1 MNALRFLCSL
11 FLLTAA
17 MSPAT
22 VLAADTATAGPA
34 NQADGQQALGALN
47 QLLSFYMEGELHPAE
62 ALLEPQMIGYSRVMD
77 ALRETG
83 LTQKQLRISLSDTRT
98 LVSPDVVIIRC
109 RWEKSFLTLPA
120 LAPAR
125 RSGNATFVMHR
136 EAGVWRLSALNGD
149 NLFSVD

>member
-11 FLLTAA
+11 FLLIVAVP
-17 MSPAT
+17 PAT
-22 VLAADTATAGPA
+22 ALAADTATAGPA
-34 NQADGQQALGALN
+34 NQADGQQALGVLN
-47 QLLSFYMEGELHPAE
+47 QLLSFYMDGQPQQAE

-77 ALRETG
+77 ALRDTG

-98 LVSPDVVIIRC
+98 LVSQDVVIIRC
-109 RWEKSFLTLPA
+109 HWEKRFLTLPA

-125 RSGNATFVMHR
+125 RSGNATFVMHS

-149 NLFSVD
+149 NLFSAD

>member
-17 MSPAT
+17 MPPAT

-34 NQADGQQALGALN
+34 NQADGQQALGVLN
-47 QLLSFYMEGELHPAE
+47 QLLSFYMEGQFKQAE
-62 ALLEPQMIGYSRVMD
+62 ALLEPQMVGYSRVMD

-83 LTQKQLRISLSDTRT
+83 LTQKQLRINLSDTRT

-109 RWEKSFLTLPA
+109 RWEKRFLTLPG

-136 EAGVWRLSALNGD
+136 EAGVWRLSALSGD